1 MNPILLLLVAYVLLI
16 FIDITVVLI
25 LHNKYGYVH
34 YFKNSITRQLMYLVM
49 LSILMNVVA
58 HEEYL
63 NGFSNLTLYICMVQL
78 LFYFYNLFPESKPNS
93 LQIVA
98 LLLAVVT
105 MIGVNVPNVA
115 PLQTLFIAMASGVC
129 FMHYLRYYDKIDVRA
144 RIIFV
149 LAWTAMGANQIIIR
163 YTSKDLFLYWLVIA
177 VAVWISQSFLTS
189 LIYRSTVRLFDKAPS
204 AIQMNVSE
212 LKDKILE
219 FAPVSLILT
228 DHTSRILY
236 VNKSV
241 EKMTGY
247 QVDELIGKKTRVFQ
261 SGETPIRTYQEMWQT
276 IKRGKEW
283 HGTLKNK
290 RKDGTLYWE
299 DITIIPIV
307 SARNIVTNYLGVKF
321 DSSKAIVERS
331 ILENNAYFDDLTGT
345 LRRRRFYELMNES
358 MQFKANSPFYV
369 IMIDV
374 DKFKIVNDSL
384 GHAVG
389 DHLLAKISE
398 LISEVYSSK
407 NSFLSRVGG
416 DEFVIFTYGLHSE
429 VVYAGVETIKNLVAN
444 INQSEEFKDI
454 TVSVSIGVSKVVHDL
469 DSALKKADVMMYSD
483 KHKGS

>member
-1 MNPILLLLVAYVLLI
+1 MNPILLLVVAYVVLI
-16 FIDITVVLI
+16 FIDISVVLV

-34 YFKNSITRQLMYLVM
+34 YFKNSITRQLMYLVL

-63 NGFSNLTLYICMVQL
+63 NGFSNLTLYIAIVQL
-78 LFYFYNLFPESKPNS
+78 VYYFYNLFPETK
-93 LQIVA
+93 QTKTQTVAIV
-98 LLLAVVT
+98 LAMIT
-105 MIGVNVPNVA
+105 MVGVNIPA
-115 PLQTLFIAMASGVC
+115 LTFMQTLLISVISGAS
-129 FMHYLRYYDKIDVRA
+129 FMRYLRYYDKVDIRTRV
-144 RIIFV
+144 IFV
-149 LAWTAMGANQIIIR
+149 LAWTAMGANHLIIR
-163 YTSKDLFLYWLVIA
+163 YSSKDLFLYWLAIAFVI
-177 VAVWISQSFLTS
+177 WISQSFLTS

-247 QVDELIGKKTRVFQ
+247 SVEELIGKKTRIFQ
-261 SGETPIRTYQEMWQT
+261 SGDTPVRAYQEMWQT

-290 RKDGTLYWE
+290 RKDGVLYWE

-345 LRRRRFYELMNES
+345 LRRRRFYELMNET
-358 MQFKANSPFYV
+358 MQFRANSPFFV

-374 DKFKIVNDSL
+374 DKFKVVNDSL

-398 LISEVYSSK
+398 LISNVYSSK

-416 DEFVIFTYGLHSE
+416 DEFVIFTYGIQSE
-429 VVYAGVETIKNLVAN
+429 EVYAGVEHIKALVAN

-454 TVSVSIGVSKVVHDL
+454 NVSVSIGVSKVVHDL

-483 KHKGS
+483 KHKQH